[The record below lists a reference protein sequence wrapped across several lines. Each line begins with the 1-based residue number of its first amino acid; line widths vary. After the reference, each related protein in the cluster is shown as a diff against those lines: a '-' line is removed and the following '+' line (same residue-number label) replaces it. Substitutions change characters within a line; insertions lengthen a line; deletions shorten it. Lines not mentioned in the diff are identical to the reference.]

1 MLLVSVATFGQG
13 VVSGHVYEQ
22 DGIVPIEGAAIAF
35 SGYSL
40 AGDTLQVEFLTDTL
54 GYYEATMEAGTYAVS
69 AFAVGYQTVF
79 LSDSLFIEDGQIWD
93 DVDFLL
99 HEIYV

>member
-1 MLLVSVATFGQG
+1 MKKIIGIVLMLLVSVATFGQG

-22 DGIVPIEGAAIAF
+22 DGIVPIEGATIAF

-40 AGDTLQVEFLTDTL
+40 AGDTLQVEILTDTL
-54 GYYEATMEAGTYAVS
+54 GYYEATMEAGIYAVS

-79 LSDSLFIEDGQIWD
+79 LSDSLFVEDGQI
-93 DVDFLL
+93 
-99 HEIYV
+99 